1 MRRAFTLIEI
11 IVVVAILAIMA
22 TAAVVGVRSGQDAAR
37 VKGATRDIMA
47 AIRHAR
53 SMALVMMQPAI
64 ITYSTER
71 DGDDV
76 CAKITVDGA
85 KLMSSGSSD
94 TVQTLSGE
102 EPRKADSI
110 PTRELHM
117 AVLRHPGIW
126 VIALSSAFVY
136 ITQYGISSW
145 GIFFLQKAKGYALT
159 DAAGIVAVSEGIG
172 VVGTV
177 VAGWLSDRVFRGN
190 RLRPVILCGV
200 VCLVTLAL
208 FLLTGG
214 GFIVNVVFL
223 SVASLTLAALYCIV
237 SGLMALDIVP
247 RKATGAALGVVGISS
262 YAAAALQSTVSG
274 VLIETSSTGGQAY
287 DFTPVAWFWIVS
299 CLVSFLLPAL
309 CWPML
314 RRKVADF

>member
-22 TAAVVGVRSGQDAAR
+22 TAAVVSVRSGQDAAR

-102 EPRKADSI
+102 IVHRDGSKVEDAKKPAVGEDEPKELLGDSGGDSV
-110 PTRELHM
+110 ED
-117 AVLRHPGIW
+117 VLFAP
-126 VIALSSAFVY
+126 
-136 ITQYGISSW
+136 ISSE
-145 GIFFLQKAKGYALT
+145 
-159 DAAGIVAVSEGIG
+159 VVRG
-172 VVGTV
+172 VRIKV
-177 VAGWLSDRVFRGN
+177 
-190 RLRPVILCGV
+190 
-200 VCLVTLAL
+200 
-208 FLLTGG
+208 LTGDELAETTQTETEQKSANRISV
-214 GFIVNVVFL
+214 FSNVDYL
-223 SVASLTLAALYCIV
+223 LGKYKEKKTEEAKAASEQPADQQASPANGSGEDQEPVSLVWEANGRCDPHRVLVYLDGKNPE
-237 SGLMALDIVP
+237 SGLCINID
-247 RKATGAALGVVGISS
+247 RFGAAKVVSD
-262 YAAAALQSTVSG
+262 
-274 VLIETSSTGGQAY
+274 ER
-287 DFTPVAWFWIVS
+287 D
-299 CLVSFLLPAL
+299 
-309 CWPML
+309 
-314 RRKVADF
+314 

>member
-71 DGDDV
+71 DGDEV

-102 EPRKADSI
+102 IVHRDGSKVEDAKKPAVGEDEPKELLGDSGGDSV
-110 PTRELHM
+110 ED
-117 AVLRHPGIW
+117 VLFAP
-126 VIALSSAFVY
+126 
-136 ITQYGISSW
+136 ISSE
-145 GIFFLQKAKGYALT
+145 
-159 DAAGIVAVSEGIG
+159 VVRG
-172 VVGTV
+172 VRIKV
-177 VAGWLSDRVFRGN
+177 
-190 RLRPVILCGV
+190 
-200 VCLVTLAL
+200 
-208 FLLTGG
+208 LTGDELAETTQTEQKSANRISV
-214 GFIVNVVFL
+214 FSNVDYL
-223 SVASLTLAALYCIV
+223 LGKYKEKKTEDAKAAAEQPADQQASPANGSGEDQEPVSLVWEANGRCDPHRVLVYLDGKNPE
-237 SGLMALDIVP
+237 SGLCINID
-247 RKATGAALGVVGISS
+247 RFGAAKVVSD
-262 YAAAALQSTVSG
+262 
-274 VLIETSSTGGQAY
+274 ER
-287 DFTPVAWFWIVS
+287 D
-299 CLVSFLLPAL
+299 
-309 CWPML
+309 
-314 RRKVADF
+314 

>member
-71 DGDDV
+71 DGDEV

-102 EPRKADSI
+102 IVRRDGSKVEDAKKPAVGEDEPKELLGDSGGDSV
-110 PTRELHM
+110 ED
-117 AVLRHPGIW
+117 VLFAP
-126 VIALSSAFVY
+126 
-136 ITQYGISSW
+136 ISSE
-145 GIFFLQKAKGYALT
+145 
-159 DAAGIVAVSEGIG
+159 VVRG
-172 VVGTV
+172 VRIKV
-177 VAGWLSDRVFRGN
+177 
-190 RLRPVILCGV
+190 
-200 VCLVTLAL
+200 
-208 FLLTGG
+208 LTGDELAETTQTEQKSANRISV
-214 GFIVNVVFL
+214 FSNVDYL
-223 SVASLTLAALYCIV
+223 LGKYKEKKTEDAKAASEQSVEQQETSPANGSGEDQEPVSLVWEANGRCDPHRVLVYLDGKNPE
-237 SGLMALDIVP
+237 SGLYINID
-247 RKATGAALGVVGISS
+247 RFGAAKVVSD
-262 YAAAALQSTVSG
+262 
-274 VLIETSSTGGQAY
+274 ER
-287 DFTPVAWFWIVS
+287 D
-299 CLVSFLLPAL
+299 
-309 CWPML
+309 
-314 RRKVADF
+314 

>member
-102 EPRKADSI
+102 IVHRDGSKVEDAKKPAVGEDEPKELLGDSGGDSV
-110 PTRELHM
+110 ED
-117 AVLRHPGIW
+117 VLFAP
-126 VIALSSAFVY
+126 
-136 ITQYGISSW
+136 ISSE
-145 GIFFLQKAKGYALT
+145 
-159 DAAGIVAVSEGIG
+159 VVRG
-172 VVGTV
+172 VRIKV
-177 VAGWLSDRVFRGN
+177 
-190 RLRPVILCGV
+190 
-200 VCLVTLAL
+200 
-208 FLLTGG
+208 LTGDELAETTQTEQKSANRISVFSNIDYLLG
-214 GFIVNVVFL
+214 KYKEKKTEEAKAASEQPADQQASPANGSGEDQEPVSLVWEANGRCDPHRVVVYL
-223 SVASLTLAALYCIV
+223 DGKNPE
-237 SGLMALDIVP
+237 SGLCINID
-247 RKATGAALGVVGISS
+247 RFGAAKVVSD
-262 YAAAALQSTVSG
+262 
-274 VLIETSSTGGQAY
+274 ER
-287 DFTPVAWFWIVS
+287 D
-299 CLVSFLLPAL
+299 
-309 CWPML
+309 
-314 RRKVADF
+314 

>member
-102 EPRKADSI
+102 IVHRDGSKVDDAKKPAVGEDEPKELLGDSGGDSV
-110 PTRELHM
+110 ED
-117 AVLRHPGIW
+117 VLFAP
-126 VIALSSAFVY
+126 
-136 ITQYGISSW
+136 ISSE
-145 GIFFLQKAKGYALT
+145 
-159 DAAGIVAVSEGIG
+159 VVRG
-172 VVGTV
+172 VRIKV
-177 VAGWLSDRVFRGN
+177 
-190 RLRPVILCGV
+190 
-200 VCLVTLAL
+200 
-208 FLLTGG
+208 LTGDELAETTQTEQKSANRISV
-214 GFIVNVVFL
+214 FSNVDYL
-223 SVASLTLAALYCIV
+223 LGKYKEKKTEEAKAASEQPADQQASPANGSGEDQEPVSLVWEANGRCDPHRVLVYLDGKNPE
-237 SGLMALDIVP
+237 SGLCINID
-247 RKATGAALGVVGISS
+247 RFGAAKVVSD
-262 YAAAALQSTVSG
+262 
-274 VLIETSSTGGQAY
+274 ER
-287 DFTPVAWFWIVS
+287 D
-299 CLVSFLLPAL
+299 
-309 CWPML
+309 
-314 RRKVADF
+314 

>member
-102 EPRKADSI
+102 IVHRDGSKVEDAKKPAVGEDEPKELLGDSGGDSVEDVLFAPISSEVVRGVRIKVLTGDELAETTQAPGAREPRVGGEREMRPSPRPGLSRRKKSRVWALHQHRPVRCREGRFGRKGLTACEADSHC
-110 PTRELHM
+110 LK
-117 AVLRHPGIW
+117 
-126 VIALSSAFVY
+126 
-136 ITQYGISSW
+136 
-145 GIFFLQKAKGYALT
+145 FF
-159 DAAGIVAVSEGIG
+159 S
-172 VVGTV
+172 
-177 VAGWLSDRVFRGN
+177 
-190 RLRPVILCGV
+190 
-200 VCLVTLAL
+200 
-208 FLLTGG
+208 
-214 GFIVNVVFL
+214 
-223 SVASLTLAALYCIV
+223 
-237 SGLMALDIVP
+237 P
-247 RKATGAALGVVGISS
+247 R
-262 YAAAALQSTVSG
+262 
-274 VLIETSSTGGQAY
+274 
-287 DFTPVAWFWIVS
+287 
-299 CLVSFLLPAL
+299 
-309 CWPML
+309 
-314 RRKVADF
+314 